1 MIWTC
6 RRVIAICTVRER
18 HASCDSCFENK
29 YLNLQERAWNSER
42 RPRKPGAKLARFGE
56 TSRCCGLAFRQ
67 RVFHIPKALIAIQ
80 SIVFHF
86 LAFCVCK
93 CVCVCSPSC
102 VVWGLCK
109 ASAKFMASAEVYRAV
124 KSTQQAS
131 PEEAE
136 KHSSSENA
144 AQSEAETV
152 AKALREATGLGEA
165 IRTHVHTVMSPGAA
179 VISFVGRKGADMVA
193 MGCHGPGRVLHRS
206 LASYLMQS
214 YGDIRLLV
222 CPLQEWRPSQEK
234 GLKYTVVYD
243 GCTTSQ
249 HALEVL
255 ASYTTSEDTVE
266 ILHAHVA
273 PQPAS
278 RGKFRSSTPKPSE
291 EEVQKAAQDSMRL
304 FNEAKEILKGVKEV
318 KGTHIEVLPGQQLG
332 EMLLDTAIRNSC
344 DVLVAGTK
352 CMPGIGTY
360 FDSLLKGRTVV
371 GVLKSSLTT
380 HLLNNAVEVPVLY
393 IN

>member
-1 MIWTC
+1 MTSTRLTVMQRLRPLC
-6 RRVIAICTVRER
+6 RHFTAVA
-18 HASCDSCFENK
+18 
-29 YLNLQERAWNSER
+29 
-42 RPRKPGAKLARFGE
+42 RKPVTA
-56 TSRCCGLAFRQ
+56 
-67 RVFHIPKALIAIQ
+67 V
-80 SIVFHF
+80 
-86 LAFCVCK
+86 
-93 CVCVCSPSC
+93 SC
-102 VVWGLCK
+102 VDGQPQSVAAARLLSRMLQNGD
-109 ASAKFMASAEVYRAV
+109 SAWVYRAV